1 MSVKDSFY
9 KVPKVVFLVIAK
21 ALKTEVL
28 VIESQGERIISG
40 VLRATGQLC
49 YFCPPWELHYRQS
62 TQAGTERKQQTGKAP
77 HQAQVS

>member
-28 VIESQGERIISG
+28 VIESQGERLISG
-40 VLRATGQLC
+40 VLRATGQPLLLL
-49 YFCPPWELHYRQS
+49 PSLG
-62 TQAGTERKQQTGKAP
+62 AALQTVNSGWD
-77 HQAQVS
+77 